1 MDEATA
7 IVVGNKIHRPLL
19 DETLTTEDLRVAREE
34 LNETAETREVA
45 LRVLKKMLA
54 EQNEFMPRT
63 DDVYL
68 LRFLRCRKFD
78 CERALKTIRDH
89 YKFRKQHRDIFP
101 LPSSIEKALRAH
113 IFNFL
118 PHRDQKGRAIYVVR
132 MARWIP
138 EETSY
143 ADFVAAGNLIAEYV
157 LDNPVT
163 QINGYIGIWDFKGF
177 SIRHFLPF
185 CSPKNIILL
194 TTLMQDRFPA
204 RFKIAYCVNCSSLVN
219 KAWALISPVMKDKFR
234 KRIKIFGTDMTVLH
248 QFLEPAI
255 LPTEYGGIITT
266 PENVE
271 MAQRVLDQE
280 QYVKFNLK
288 FGFP

>member
-185 CSPKNIILL
+185 CSPKHIILL